1 MSIIVVVAKYK
12 EDINWVNE
20 LNYPYIVYD
29 KSKDYPNVGRES
41 ETYLRYIIDNY
52 NNLPD
57 RIVFLQ
63 GHPFDHL
70 KIPSIAFVN
79 KEIELN
85 KDTKET
91 ILLRGDYLEGHNKYT
106 RTFES
111 YSKLFD
117 NKVPEFFVF
126 STGAQYI
133 VHKESILHRPLE
145 YYKTIVSVIRDKNNS
160 TSSMA
165 NCLVCPWTIERMW
178 PYLFN
183 KNIPHKNISYN
194 DLL

>member
-1 MSIIVVVAKYK
+1 M
-12 EDINWVNE
+12 
-20 LNYPYIVYD
+20 
-29 KSKDYPNVGRES
+29 
-41 ETYLRYIIDNY
+41 
-52 NNLPD
+52 
-57 RIVFLQ
+57 
-63 GHPFDHL
+63 
-70 KIPSIAFVN
+70 
-79 KEIELN
+79 
-85 KDTKET
+85 
-91 ILLRGDYLEGHNKYT
+91 
-106 RTFES
+106 
-111 YSKLFD
+111 
-117 NKVPEFFVF
+117 F